1 MERDRRTR
9 DALLEGGWRVA
20 VIWEC
25 ALRAELTEITA
36 RTLDHWLR
44 GCEREFETGIEL
56 VAAIRGA
63 TRPSIGAV
71 LLGPPVACDGTY
83 GGGRRL
89 KGKVV

>member
-63 TRPSIGAV
+63 TRPPLERS
-71 LLGPPVACDGTY
+71 CS
-83 GGGRRL
+83 GRQSRATARM
-89 KGKVV
+89 GEDAG